1 MSGALSHYIRAFQKL
16 RVDRSHGAP
25 APHKPVLLLSVLQG
39 VKSGLIPDN
48 KLFITPGL
56 IASFKANWS
65 QLVTSRHDCR
75 MALPFFHM
83 QSEGFWKLIARQG
96 NDSQLLLA
104 SSISSINQLDSLVE
118 YALLDEALFAVMR
131 TGEGNAILQAT
142 LLQTWFP
149 GRQEDLSSLVAEH
162 QGLLMA
168 VSQKILYEPAA
179 EYRREIDALLARKD
193 EEEIFF
199 RGSVFKN
206 EIPRMYN
213 YTCCI
218 SGLRVA
224 SMSGT
229 SMIDACHI
237 RPFSESHDD
246 TISNGISLCPNLH
259 RAFDRGLITISN
271 NYHVLVSSTFTESD
285 TPYSVKQFE
294 GKSIAL
300 PRNEAHWPLVEN
312 LEWHR
317 EKVFMGDGF

>member
-1 MSGALSHYIRAFQKL
+1 MPALIDTYIKAFQKL
-16 RVDRSHGAP
+16 RVDRSHGSP
-25 APHKPVLLLSVLQG
+25 APHKPILLLSILQA
-39 VKSGLIPDN
+39 VKAGQINDN
-48 KLFITPGL
+48 KIFISPEL

-75 MALPFFHM
+75 LALPFFHLR
-83 QSEGFWKLIARQG
+83 SEGFWTLIARQG

-118 YALLDEALFAVMR
+118 YALLDEALFALMR
-131 TGEGNAILQAT
+131 SEEGNALLQAV

-149 GRQEDLSSLVAEH
+149 GRQEDMTAMVLEYQSHLMEVAH
-162 QGLLMA
+162 
-168 VSQKILYEPAA
+168 KILYEPAA
-179 EYRREIDALLARKD
+179 AYKKEIAQLLAQKN

-199 RGSVFKN
+199 RGSLFKK

-213 YTCCI
+213 YACCI

-224 SMSGT
+224 SLPDL

-246 TISNGISLCPNLH
+246 TITNGLSLCPNLH
-259 RAFDRGLITISN
+259 RAFDRGLISISN
-271 NYHVLVSSTFTESD
+271 EYRVLVSSAFTENE
-285 TPYSVKQFE
+285 TPYGIKQFE
-294 GKSIAL
+294 GKAIAL
-300 PRNEAHWPLVEN
+300 PHNQAQWPLVEN

-317 EKVFMGDGF
+317 ERVFRG

>member
-1 MSGALSHYIRAFQKL
+1 MIDTYINAFRKL

-25 APHKPVLLLSVLQG
+25 APHKPILLLTVLQAVRTG
-39 VKSGLIPDN
+39 QISDN
-48 KLFITPGL
+48 KVFITPEL

-75 MALPFFHM
+75 MALPFFHLR
-83 QSEGFWKLIARQG
+83 SEGFWTLIARQG

-104 SSISSINQLDSLVE
+104 SSISSINQLDSLVD

-131 TGEGNAILQAT
+131 TEEGNALLQAV

-149 GRQEDLSSLVAEH
+149 GRQEDLNSLVLEY
-162 QGLLMA
+162 QSLLMA

-179 EYRREIDALLARKD
+179 DYIQEINLLLAQKD

-213 YTCCI
+213 YACCI

-224 SMSGT
+224 SMAGL

-246 TISNGISLCPNLH
+246 TITNGIALCPNLH
-259 RAFDRGLITISN
+259 RAFDRGLIALDN
-271 NYHVLVSSTFTESD
+271 DYRVLVSSAFTENE
-285 TPYSVKQFE
+285 TPYGIRQFE
-294 GKSIAL
+294 GKPIAL
-300 PRNEAHWPLVEN
+300 PTKPEHWPLVGN

-317 EKVFMGDGF
+317 ERVFRG